1 MTKVVILFSI
11 YSLKG
16 LFLQK
21 HDLQMIRR
29 AFLIFIA
36 FFAVNTG
43 AQAQG
48 YYCDRQGARLEYV
61 RKNIKDGSTEWRH
74 IMNITDVRKG
84 SDGTEI
90 TSASTFLKANGKPYY
105 KGDIIEQVVLRPNN
119 DVWVDMEAVTINY
132 IKGRSG
138 LNATADAQPS
148 ILPADMAPGDTLPQV
163 TGKGKVSLLSFSF
176 HIWDRKVLRE
186 ETISLPAG
194 TFKCV
199 VLEEH
204 RKENA
209 PGNNREVLNHTWYS
223 KGVGMVRHDT
233 YINGKLDTSE
243 TLVQIK

>member
-1 MTKVVILFSI
+1 M
-11 YSLKG
+11 
-16 LFLQK
+16 
-21 HDLQMIRR
+21 
-29 AFLIFIA
+29 
-36 FFAVNTG
+36 
-43 AQAQG
+43 
-48 YYCDRQGARLEYV
+48 EYV

-74 IMNITDVRKG
+74 IMNVNDVSKG
-84 SDGTEI
+84 ADGTVI

-105 KGDIIEQVVLRPNN
+105 KGDIVEQVVLKPNN
-119 DVWVDMEAVTINY
+119 EA
-132 IKGRSG
+132 
-138 LNATADAQPS
+138 LPS

-199 VLEEH
+199 VLEER

>member
-1 MTKVVILFSI
+1 MT
-11 YSLKG
+11 
-16 LFLQK
+16 
-21 HDLQMIRR
+21 RR
-29 AFLIFIA
+29 AFYILSFLLLT
-36 FFAVNTG
+36 VSLG
-43 AQAQG
+43 VKAQG

-74 IMNITDVRKG
+74 IMNINDVSKG
-84 SDGTEI
+84 ADGTVI

-105 KGDIIEQVVLRPNN
+105 KGDIVEQVVLKPNN

-132 IKGRSG
+132 VKGRAG

-163 TGKGKVSLLSFSF
+163 SGKGKVSLLSFSF

-209 PGNNREVLNHTWYS
+209 PGNNRDVLNHTWYC

>member
-1 MTKVVILFSI
+1 MNRRTFYVLLLLFAAQPVI
-11 YSLKG
+11 
-16 LFLQK
+16 
-21 HDLQMIRR
+21 
-29 AFLIFIA
+29 
-36 FFAVNTG
+36 N
-43 AQAQG
+43 AQG

-74 IMNITDVRKG
+74 IMNITDVKKR
-84 SDGTEI
+84 SDGTVI

-105 KGDIIEQVVLRPNN
+105 KGDIVEQVVLRDNN
-119 DVWVDMEAVTINY
+119 DVWVDMELVTINY
-132 IKGRSG
+132 IKGRAG
-138 LNATADAQPS
+138 LNATAQAAPS